1 MQINPENYQSQP
13 PLPEV
18 VPEAHTDS
26 SVHLTTFVLLFFCNL
41 LNSGLIDVASC
52 AGPSGSRTVSNARD
66 GAAGELAVESPL
78 T

>member
-1 MQINPENYQSQP
+1 MQTNPENYQSRP

-41 LNSGLIDVASC
+41 LNTGLIDVALC